1 MLLHNFYLNS
11 DYDTMK
17 EVADFDATLSVSG
30 TVASMGSKTSTT
42 DIKVNPGSY
51 FEMASVSFDTLP
63 GQKFTTLAGGTDDLF
78 KYEYLIYRKD
88 ATTYRVE
95 LYATNLT
102 ATTQTANV
110 TASVKLHLFMS
121 SADD

>member
-30 TVASMGSKTSTT
+30 SVPSMGNKTSTT

-63 GQKFTTLAGGTDDLF
+63 GQKFTTLAGGTDGSF
-78 KYEYLIYRKD
+78 KYSYLIFRKD

-95 LYATNLT
+95 LYADNLT
-102 ATTQTANV
+102 GQTQTANA
-110 TASVKLHLFMS
+110 TASIKLHLFMS